1 MGTFC
6 CTLRSV
12 SHSAN
17 VREESSAVDENEHR
31 DPQLGNVPRVRNLGT
46 LSSKWM
52 PLPNSLLGAQGAMQK
67 RR

>member
-6 CTLRSV
+6 STLRSV

-52 PLPNSLLGAQGAMQK
+52 PLSNSLFGAQGVRQK

>member
-6 CTLRSV
+6 YTLRSV

-31 DPQLGNVPRVRNLGT
+31 DPQLGNVSRVRNLVT
-46 LSSKWM
+46 LSFKWM
-52 PLPNSLLGAQGAMQK
+52 PLSNSLLGAQGAMQK